1 MTDVARRPSLSDP
14 SLYINRELSWL
25 GFNNRVLEQA
35 RDERHPILERVRF
48 VSISETNLDE
58 FFMIRVAGLQQ
69 QVASELPNPVP
80 DGMTPEEQLLRI
92 HDHTEEFFEE
102 RRRIINKEI
111 FPALEAEGIRM
122 VPHDEVGAAE
132 RRELRERFVRDILPI
147 LTPLAIDPAHP
158 FPHISNLSLN
168 VLVVIGT
175 EGRRVMARIKVPTT
189 IVRFMRLP
197 DEDRGP
203 DRRPEI
209 RFVRVEEVISANLD
223 ELFPGKDVAASYV
236 FQVTRNADFVIEEDE
251 ASDLL
256 QAIEDEL
263 ESRWFGQSV
272 RLVVSDEMPDDLR
285 DWLAG
290 NLKLDESSVFE
301 SPHPIGLAD
310 LEELTHLERAELL
323 YPPITPRVPQEIR
336 SSRSITQAIRNGDLL
351 LYHPYDSFNPVVDFV
366 KAAANDPEVLAI
378 KQTLYRVGSNS
389 PVVETLSEARDEQTQ
404 VAVLVE
410 LKARFDEEP
419 NITWARQLEAR
430 GVHVAYG
437 IVGLKT
443 HAKISL
449 VVRREGAGL
458 RRYVH
463 LGTGNY
469 NPSTA
474 RIYTDFSYF
483 TDDPGLAEDGS
494 DLFNYLT
501 GYSEQEE
508 YQELLVAP
516 LTLRDKIENLI
527 EEQTEK
533 ARNGEVATITCKTN
547 SLTDPHII
555 ELLYEASQAGVKIDL
570 IVRSICCL
578 RPGVEGVSENIRVVS
593 LVGRFLEHARI
604 FAFSDGDDERIYLG
618 SADLMQRNLDRRVET
633 AFPLRERHHRERV
646 RRLLDLQL
654 ADNANGWE
662 LGPDGTFERRHPG
675 EGEDQVDSQRVLLEE
690 GF

>member
-1 MTDVARRPSLSDP
+1 MTDVARKPSLSDP

-35 RDERHPILERVRF
+35 RDERHPLLERVRF

-102 RRRIINKEI
+102 RRRIMNTELM
-111 FPALEAEGIRM
+111 PALEDVGIRM
-122 VPHDEVGAAE
+122 VPYDKVRAAE

-168 VLVVIGT
+168 LLVVIGN

-189 IVRFMRLP
+189 IARFMRLP
-197 DEDRGP
+197 DEPRGP
-203 DRRPEI
+203 GQRPEM

-223 ELFPGKDVAASYV
+223 ELFPGKDVAASYI

-251 ASDLL
+251 AADLL

-272 RLVVSDEMPDDLR
+272 RLVVSNEMPDDLR
-285 DWLAG
+285 DWLARK
-290 NLKLDESSVFE
+290 LKLDENSVFE

-310 LEELTHLERAELL
+310 LEELTHLDRSDLL
-323 YPPITPRVPQEIR
+323 YPPITPRVPPEIR
-336 SSRSITQAIRNGDLL
+336 SARSITQAIRNGDLL

-366 KAAANDPEVLAI
+366 RAAANDPEVLAI

-389 PVVETLSEARDEQTQ
+389 PIVEALSEARDEQTQ

-419 NITWARQLEAR
+419 NIIWARQLEAR

-443 HAKISL
+443 HAKIGL
-449 VVRREGAGL
+449 AVRREGAGL

-469 NPSTA
+469 NPGTA

-483 TDDPGLAEDGS
+483 TDDPKLAEDGS

-516 LTLRDKIENLI
+516 LTLREKIEQLI

-533 ARNGEVATITCKTN
+533 ARNGESVTITCKTN

-570 IVRSICCL
+570 VVRSICCL

-604 FAFSDGDDERIYLG
+604 FAFSDGDDEQIYLG

-675 EGEDQVDSQRVLLEE
+675 DGEGQVDSQRILLEE